1 MAAAREYFSVI
12 CTGMGYYIDM
22 KTNHANSGPPLASY
36 YQNLKEVLQKNIE
49 KVIRGKEDVIEY
61 LMIALISGGHVLI
74 EDVPGV
80 GKTTMVS
87 ALAKSLDMRF
97 TRIQFTP
104 DLMPSD
110 ITGFNLYNPREQ
122 QFVFHEGL
130 VMSHII
136 LADEIN
142 RSAPRTQSSLLE
154 VMQEYQVTVDGV
166 SYPVPEPFLVLAT
179 QNPIE
184 FAGTYPLPE
193 AQLDRF
199 MLKVDMGY
207 PSREDEIAI
216 LDQDTRGL
224 LSEAIEPVAGIQDI
238 LWLRDRL
245 QHAYISYAIRQ
256 YIVDLCRKTRDHPRL
271 AIGASPRAAQMLLR
285 AASVRALLRG
295 REYVLPDDIIELS
308 VPVLG
313 HRLTVSQESL
323 FQGARTDTILKEIL
337 AGLPV
342 PKV

>member
-1 MAAAREYFSVI
+1 
-12 CTGMGYYIDM
+12 M
-22 KTNHANSGPPLASY
+22 KTLETRGELQLSAY
-36 YQNLKEVLQKNIE
+36 YQNLKDVLKANIE
-49 KVIRGKEDVIEY
+49 KAIRGKDEVIEY
-61 LMIALISGGHVLI
+61 LLIALISGGHVLI

-80 GKTTMVS
+80 GKTTLVS
-87 ALAKSLDMRF
+87 ALAKSLNMRF

-110 ITGFNLYNPREQ
+110 ITGFNLYNPKEQ

-130 VMSHII
+130 VMSHIV

-166 SYPVPEPFLVLAT
+166 TYPVPEPFMVLAT

-207 PSREDEIAI
+207 PTREDEIEI
-216 LDQDTRGL
+216 LDQDTRHVL
-224 LSEAIEPVAGIQDI
+224 AEDIQPIAGVQDI
-238 LWLRDRL
+238 LWLRQQL
-245 QHAYISYAIRQ
+245 KGTHVSFPIKQ
-256 YIVDLCRKTRDHPRL
+256 YIVDLCRKTREHPQL
-271 AIGASPRAAQMLLR
+271 SIGASPRAAQMILR
-285 AASVRALLRG
+285 AATVRALLRG
-295 REYVLPDDIIELS
+295 REYVVPDDIIALS
-308 VPVLG
+308 WPVLG
-313 HRLTVSQESL
+313 HRLTVNQESL
-323 FQGARTDTILKEIL
+323 FQGSDVRQILSEIVQEL
-337 AGLPV
+337 AV
-342 PKV
+342 PKA